1 MSTQDSRM
9 VIGIQPT
16 CWTNDD
22 FPEIGNETPYQVILD
37 QTRKAGYEGGSTGH
51 NYPTHLPSLLR
62 SLENPNMSAETPPTF
77 PGNRKPLRIA
87 STWSGTTFTTGVN
100 FDAALTAFK
109 QQIEFLKAVN
119 AKDVVVAELAN
130 AVNGVRTKSVLHDG
144 PILNNPEW
152 YLLATSLNIAGE
164 IAQKEGMQL
173 SYHPHVGTGV
183 MTIDEA
189 DRLLASTKEKYVG
202 LCLDTAHLLYG
213 GATRATK
220 ATKDDVVEF
229 TKRHKHRI
237 KHVHLKNVRK
247 SVLPV
252 VVENNYSFYQAIQEG
267 IFTVP
272 GDTEGE
278 LDLDRILEVLQS
290 VSYNGWLVV
299 EAEQNPLH
307 ADPLKCAHT
316 AREYIRSKL
325 HY

>member
-1 MSTQDSRM
+1 MA
-9 VIGIQPT
+9 IGIQPT

-22 FPEIGNETPYQVILD
+22 FPEIGNETPYQVILE
-37 QTRKAGYEGGSTGH
+37 QTREAGYEGGSTGH

-62 SLENPNMSAETPPTF
+62 SLENPNMSAETPATSSD
-77 PGNRKPLRIA
+77 NIKPLRIA
-87 STWSGTTFTTGVN
+87 STWFGTSFTTGVN
-100 FDAALTAFK
+100 FDVAVTAFK
-109 QQIEFLKAVN
+109 QQIEFLKAVK

-130 AVNGVRTKSVLHDG
+130 AVNQVRSKSVLDDR
-144 PILNNPEW
+144 PILNTPEW

-229 TKRHKHRI
+229 AKRHKHRI

-252 VVENNYSFYQAIQEG
+252 ARENNYSFYQAIQEG

-307 ADPLKCAHT
+307 ADPLQCAHT